1 MCISD
6 TRQRIVLPH
15 SLLPSLRREGAAET
29 ATVRKRSDALVK
41 YYGLAKEVFIFYV
54 ILLEQM
60 QSFLALIV
68 SPLLFLRGILRA

>member
-1 MCISD
+1 M
-6 TRQRIVLPH
+6 
-15 SLLPSLRREGAAET
+15 
-29 ATVRKRSDALVK
+29 RKRSDALVK

>member
-1 MCISD
+1 MHSSHSPTHYD
-6 TRQRIVLPH
+6 PSLP
-15 SLLPSLRREGAAET
+15 PSLRREGAAET